1 MKRTFGRFMSL
12 LLVLAMVLAMIP
24 AALAAYEVY
33 SVAPGATIDLS
44 SAATTASGVSAL
56 TWTCSD
62 KNGTYLTVAAGNT
75 GHATV
80 TGVRASSS
88 YFTVTATGKKD
99 GYQTT
104 IDTFTVYVQDA
115 YSLTLTQSDSSSSYN
130 PSTSLYEGDT
140 RTLTATV
147 TVSNAQKWNQDK
159 VQVVFESDTD
169 HAGFDLIP
177 SANGKRARTKA
188 VKLSATTSSNGYTT
202 YTATATLTAVD
213 AGYAR
218 VTAKVQYQKSDEN
231 WYDSASTYAQDKYIL
246 FNISGKTAIKVNL
259 PANQTNF
266 DLIVGGTNPMT
277 GTLTPTVTG
286 VTGEDAKLKYVY
298 DSTHIY
304 VDTTTGMGATIRPV
318 SACAATKIYICLQ
331 KSNKDLTYGQIDQT
345 NPSGTTTTGKV
356 KIVGDYKVC
365 TVSVRDSGMSV
376 TAMDV
381 VNSDMEQQS
390 KLAEKTLFFGLQ
402 DPYKYNASKSYAVDM
417 SSSGTAIITSA
428 ITGSIT
434 LEARITAPA
443 ALLAS
448 DKQTEL
454 DNAYSRIRWSSNA
467 PTVVEV
473 TGNGKTATLTPK
485 SKGSA
490 QITATVDNNVTA
502 TYSVEVYQGRAY
514 LVTTAPSL
522 GTTIGKASN
531 SVLEDRFAQTKAVV
545 EVQTSMYAG
554 YKTSVELPVKN
565 VRINKTG
572 NTVKFNYDI
581 NGLKGNELYYDRANP
596 NATTQYESGSYTI
609 SDISLDREP
618 ANASYKLTD
627 TFANLVTEASTDST
641 DFGKDSFVWY
651 MSSDQSSSGDTVI
664 YRDTGA
670 NGKKSHTSTLTNLKQ
685 YITGTGT
692 YVFRCRV
699 TAGSSSV
706 DTRTAIINVTGENHI
721 NIVFNPTTAKAG
733 ETFTITGTPQDYV
746 NGTLTN
752 VTGKTYTVT
761 WSSSDE
767 SIVKLSSKTSTNS
780 SPSITATAKTGGTVT
795 IKAEATVGAK
805 KYAAEKTF
813 TVTVPTA
820 DTVRLTLGEND
831 SYVLLDGSK
840 IAAAVKDACKTTP
853 STFTFKAPANGTL
866 YTTSSLSNTVGTSTK
881 YSASEVSKMA
891 YRPTRTTGTHEI
903 EYAAY
908 DGSAQI
914 AAGKI
919 LVMTSANTVE
929 YHIAANEKQQMVV
942 SDFQSV
948 YGSGLSSVTF
958 GSNTD
963 IRGGLYKGSTTS
975 SGKVGSESYSVSSG
989 TNLLKNVYFIAG
1001 TTVSKYSVTI
1011 PFTATGSSGT
1021 VNGQLVVYVND
1032 THTLNVTGATFR
1044 SLGIATELAPDNATG
1059 STYITIDRV
1068 VGGKLYSSYTS
1079 IKSCTALTSK
1089 DLGSTKFYFTGSNS
1103 LDNLYVLPLADSKS
1117 VDITYTIDGS
1127 TKGTLTFKVNQQT
1140 SSNQFTDV
1148 TGNFKWAANSVDFM
1162 FMNGIINGNSTKNP
1176 KIFGPSAK
1184 MTRAMLV
1191 TVLYRAAGEPTVAG
1205 ITNKFT
1211 DNKQGKYYYNAVL
1224 WASNLGIVNGATAT
1238 TFDPDGNI
1246 TREQI
1251 AAILYRYA
1259 GSPTVTGSL
1268 SGYADQ
1274 AQVSS
1279 FAVTAMQWAVGS
1291 GIIAGTPNGG
1301 KTYLTAKGNATRA
1314 QVAVMLHRFL
1324 TFD

>member
-1 MKRTFGRFMSL
+1 MSL
-12 LLVLAMVLAMIP
+12 LLVLAMVLAMVP
-24 AALAAYEVY
+24 AALAGSTY
-33 SVAPGATIDLS
+33 SVGVGATIDVFS
-44 SAATTASGVSAL
+44 TYTTAYGAAL
-56 TWTCSD
+56 TWKSNDT
-62 KNGTYLTVAAGNT
+62 TVAT
-75 GHATV
+75 VSTDKSGHTTV
-80 TGVRASSS
+80 TGVKAG
-88 YFTVTATGKKD
+88 YTTITATGTKNN
-99 GYQTT
+99 YTQTV
-104 IDTFTVYVQDA
+104 DTFTVYVQDA
-115 YSLTLTQSDSSSSYN
+115 YTLTLTQSDPNNAYN
-130 PSTSLYEGDT
+130 TSTNLFEGDT

-147 TVSNAQKWNQDK
+147 SVSGVQEWNQSK
-159 VQVVFESDTD
+159 VQVKFECDT
-169 HAGFDLIP
+169 AKATI
-177 SANGKRARTKA
+177 ANPTAKLKE
-188 VKLSATTSSNGYTT
+188 VKNSSGYVTSYVATT
-202 YTATATLTAVD
+202 TLTAVD
-213 AGYAR
+213 SGYAK

-259 PANQTNF
+259 PTNQTNY

-286 VTGEDAKLKYVY
+286 VTGADAKLKYVY

-304 VDTTTGMGATIRPV
+304 VDTTTGTGATIRPV

-331 KSNKDLTYGQIDQT
+331 KSNKDLTYAQIDQT
-345 NPSGTTTTGKV
+345 NPSG

-402 DPYKYNASKSYAVDM
+402 DPYKYNASNGYAVDM
-417 SSSGTAIITSA
+417 SSSGKAIDTSA
-428 ITGSIT
+428 ITSSIT
-434 LEARITAPA
+434 LKARITAPA

-448 DKQTEL
+448 DKEKEL
-454 DNAYSRIRWSSNA
+454 NEAYSRIRWSTKN
-467 PTVVEV
+467 PEIVTV
-473 TGNGKTATLTPK
+473 TGNGETATLTPK
-485 SKGSA
+485 KAGSA

-514 LVTTAPSL
+514 VVTTAPSL
-522 GTTIGKASN
+522 GGTIGKASN
-531 SVLEDRFAQTKAVV
+531 SVLEERFAQTKAVV

-853 STFTFKAPANGTL
+853 STFTFKAPTNGTL

-919 LVMTSANTVE
+919 LVLTSANTVE